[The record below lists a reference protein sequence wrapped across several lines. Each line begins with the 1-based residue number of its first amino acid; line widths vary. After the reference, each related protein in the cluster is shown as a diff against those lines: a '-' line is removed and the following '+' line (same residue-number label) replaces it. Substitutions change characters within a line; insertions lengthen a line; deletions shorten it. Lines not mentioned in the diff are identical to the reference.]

1 MDIPVLMA
9 LAFFGGAILQLL
21 FRRLPV
27 SIVVPTAALSLWILF
42 TEFLQ
47 PYQGG
52 GASMWP
58 IALFFVIS
66 YAAGAA
72 IWGALLIIVIAKITR
87 SK

>member
-1 MDIPVLMA
+1 MGIPA
-9 LAFFGGAILQLL
+9 LVVFAFFGGAILQFL

-27 SIVVPTAALSLWILF
+27 SIAVPTVALSLWILF

-47 PYQGG
+47 PYKGG

-58 IALFFVIS
+58 IALFFV
-66 YAAGAA
+66 AAYSAA
-72 IWGALLIIVIAKITR
+72 AASGGALLVAAITKMGK